1 MQYKSDI
8 EGAALKRLQ
17 ALTTPHL
24 ADACL
29 RAATTVRCAPFAMKG
44 VTPSMR
50 CQGSV
55 RPVRHAGSVDVFLEA
70 LEGAS
75 VGDVLVVDN
84 EGLVDEACVGDL
96 IALETK
102 HAGLSGIVIW
112 GLHRDTPELCDIGL
126 PLFSVGS
133 LPAGPLRVRARHPD
147 ALTSAQ
153 IGAWCVSGEDVVV
166 GDADGVLF
174 LPKQGLREVIEIA
187 EQIRDTERRQAEL
200 MTKGLSLRE
209 QTHFDEYLKRSKEN
223 PGYGFREHL
232 RSVSGAIET

>member
-1 MQYKSDI
+1 M
-8 EGAALKRLQ
+8 
-17 ALTTPHL
+17 
-24 ADACL
+24 
-29 RAATTVRCAPFAMKG
+29 
-44 VTPSMR
+44 
-50 CQGSV
+50 
-55 RPVRHAGSVDVFLEA
+55 RPVRHAGSVDLFLEA

-102 HAGLSGIVIW
+102 QAGSSGIVIW

-147 ALTSAQ
+147 ALVSAQ
-153 IGAWCVSGEDVVV
+153 IGEWCVSSEDVVV
-166 GDADGVLF
+166 ADADGVLF
-174 LPKQGLREVIEIA
+174 LPKQGLCEVIEIA
-187 EQIRDTERRQAEL
+187 EQIRDTERRQVES

-209 QTHFDEYLKRSKEN
+209 QTHFNEYLKRSKEN
-223 PGYGFREHL
+223 PSYGFREHL

>member
-1 MQYKSDI
+1 SKSALGRHSRMKRKRCCGATRID
-8 EGAALKRLQ
+8 ELQMLESAALKRLQ

-29 RAATTVRCAPFAMKG
+29 RVATTVRCAPFPIKG

-55 RPVRHAGSVDVFLEA
+55 RPVRHAGSVDLFLEA

-102 HAGLSGIVIW
+102 QAGSSGIVIW
-112 GLHRDTPELCDIGL
+112 GL
-126 PLFSVGS
+126 
-133 LPAGPLRVRARHPD
+133 
-147 ALTSAQ
+147 
-153 IGAWCVSGEDVVV
+153 
-166 GDADGVLF
+166 
-174 LPKQGLREVIEIA
+174 
-187 EQIRDTERRQAEL
+187 
-200 MTKGLSLRE
+200 
-209 QTHFDEYLKRSKEN
+209 
-223 PGYGFREHL
+223 
-232 RSVSGAIET
+232 